1 MTHVTCRLAAKA
13 RDQLRNP
20 TLGNR
25 VWAAFTFYHLSFR
38 RLAFCQN
45 RRIELSFGTDTFF
58 DLSNT
63 LKQKNSG
70 ISKTSV
76 PKFVPISG
84 LGRFSAF
91 SPRGASTVASVV
103 NVVLPTTVTI
113 TSPMDRC
120 IDCCVL
126 QVERNMARRAGRSA
140 TAETCYSTT
149 LGSCTGVF
157 SARIKSG

>member
-38 RLAFCQN
+38 RLAFCRN
-45 RRIELSFGTDTFF
+45 RRIELGFRTDTFF

-63 LKQKNSG
+63 LIQKNSG

-91 SPRGASTVASVV
+91 SPRGTSTVASVV
-103 NVVLPTTVTI
+103 NVVLPTTVT
-113 TSPMDRC
+113 SLMDRC

-149 LGSCTGVF
+149 LGSCSGVS